1 MRHAL
6 SNITAAE
13 GRMSGP
19 PQGGGRSGRTRG
31 SAAQAS
37 FPHPLE
43 YSMYYTI

>member
-1 MRHAL
+1 MEGML
-6 SNITAAE
+6 LGIAASD

-19 PQGGGRSGRTRG
+19 PPRGGRSERMRG

-43 YSMYYTI
+43 YQMYYAI

>member
-1 MRHAL
+1 MHDPL
-6 SNITAAE
+6 SRFTGWE

-19 PQGGGRSGRTRG
+19 PQRGGRSGRMRG

-43 YSMYYTI
+43 FQMYYAI